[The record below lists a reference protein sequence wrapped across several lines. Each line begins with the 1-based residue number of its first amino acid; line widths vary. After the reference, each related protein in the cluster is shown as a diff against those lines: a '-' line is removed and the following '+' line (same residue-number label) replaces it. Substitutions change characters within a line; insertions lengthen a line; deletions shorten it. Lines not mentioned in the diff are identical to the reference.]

1 MAIRY
6 MFKNK
11 WHTSTLVIF
20 INDGVTGGENEVHRP
35 SPNAHHDVESPL
47 HGMWKHWNDVN
58 FRSRENGTSIKTPAT
73 KVVQNTKVKV
83 VSYTRWT
90 RRGPPR
96 FPGDIR
102 DLFLHLAETSLSL
115 WIPWVS
121 FVTRKNHF
129 LQDQS
134 CQTRPRKVSR
144 LIEYTNIRP
153 LNTTSARII
162 RH

>member
-1 MAIRY
+1 MIHVNPGYLSTMEYREVKMRCIDLYQALTT
-6 MFKNK
+6 
-11 WHTSTLVIF
+11 TS
-20 INDGVTGGENEVHRP
+20 R
-35 SPNAHHDVESPL
+35 APL
-47 HGMWKHWNDVN
+47 HRMWKHWNDGN
-58 FRSRENGTSIKTPAT
+58 FRLRKNGTSIKTPAT

-96 FPGDIR
+96 FPDDIR

-115 WIPWVS
+115 WISWVS

-134 CQTRPRKVSR
+134 CQSRPRKVSR
-144 LIEYTNIRP
+144 LIVFTNIRP
-153 LNTTSARII
+153 LSTTSARII